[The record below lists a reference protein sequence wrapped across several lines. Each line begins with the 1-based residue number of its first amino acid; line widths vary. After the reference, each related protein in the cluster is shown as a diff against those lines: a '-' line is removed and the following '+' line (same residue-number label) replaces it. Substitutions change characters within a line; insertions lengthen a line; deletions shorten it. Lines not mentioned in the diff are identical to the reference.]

1 MGRTPMPDDLATLA
15 NRGAPFSSGLEHD
28 APTAH
33 YRQPGFAS
41 HATLSSATP
50 SPGASLSLPA
60 SSMLSRFAPSESSDS
75 VAALFAGLNTHQAL
89 SEAARG
95 TASALSISSEKQLA
109 HSIAHLQALAQPQD
123 RTSTALSAA
132 RDIVAQQP
140 PMQAGQ
146 ALPATA
152 KTTSANKQLPSV
164 DTIATMVLQAVARLT
179 PSAIP
184 ENHSSQAQDI
194 VGAPDS
200 FKAQTVLEPLTTSP
214 SAERQNTQSLSED
227 PSQPLTPASLS
238 SRDLVLAETL
248 ASIASSLES
257 LSRRPT
263 QAVPAPQQGS
273 IALDTTR
280 HVTNADGSIVK
291 PTDSERVQAV
301 PTALPGTSNDSLEA
315 SSTPEQTARA
325 PGARPTLASTADEQ
339 DALTLL
345 FSRPSSVSVNAASLA
360 EIRDAIADMIVAL
373 TSASSSS
380 DSRAAYLDEPT
391 ARLATAAPDVQTP
404 AEPALLPDTSNSQA
418 TNSETL
424 TDSARLAEIRDALA
438 DMIVA
443 LTSASSS
450 SDTRAVYLDEPTAR
464 LATTAPDAQTPA
476 EPALL
481 PDTQATNSETLTD
494 SARLAEIRDALA
506 DMIVALTSASSSSD
520 TRAVYLDE
528 PTARLLTTTAPD
540 AQGSAKSAISP
551 TPFTSFIT
559 NGEAL
564 TTEVAKIEVAKI
576 TAGLRTLYQ
585 LLSPGSLAVAEDNP
599 RAYPLEDRF
608 PRSSPLTLLSPTQ
621 QSASSHASVQPTQPL
636 TELDEIAQ
644 RISLVS
650 SYSAQSWPAA
660 QATSS
665 VANTA
670 DTLSAIQG
678 HTPRPEPSSPA
689 MFMAT
694 QPPPTSLSTELVNT
708 WSTLPNVTLSGSPI
722 VAASMPYPQD
732 DGSQKPI
739 ATSGEPTTL
748 LPMATSTAGSQLS
761 TATPAQLV
769 ALPALVSSPAWP
781 PQFGQ
786 QLLHFITRGGEQ
798 HIQMKLNPS
807 DLGPLSV
814 SLKMTEQGTQAQ
826 FLSAHAHVR
835 QVLEQAIPQL
845 REMLAEQGITL
856 SDTFVG
862 DQGAGDQ
869 RFEHQRGPGQR
880 GDESDMAN
888 EHNQPHSADSL
899 VSVSPDGRV
908 DLYA

>member
-1 MGRTPMPDDLATLA
+1 M
-15 NRGAPFSSGLEHD
+15 
-28 APTAH
+28 
-33 YRQPGFAS
+33 
-41 HATLSSATP
+41 
-50 SPGASLSLPA
+50 
-60 SSMLSRFAPSESSDS
+60 
-75 VAALFAGLNTHQAL
+75 
-89 SEAARG
+89 
-95 TASALSISSEKQLA
+95 
-109 HSIAHLQALAQPQD
+109 
-123 RTSTALSAA
+123 
-132 RDIVAQQP
+132 
-140 PMQAGQ
+140 
-146 ALPATA
+146 
-152 KTTSANKQLPSV
+152 
-164 DTIATMVLQAVARLT
+164 
-179 PSAIP
+179 
-184 ENHSSQAQDI
+184 
-194 VGAPDS
+194 
-200 FKAQTVLEPLTTSP
+200 
-214 SAERQNTQSLSED
+214 
-227 PSQPLTPASLS
+227 
-238 SRDLVLAETL
+238 
-248 ASIASSLES
+248 
-257 LSRRPT
+257 
-263 QAVPAPQQGS
+263 
-273 IALDTTR
+273 
-280 HVTNADGSIVK
+280 
-291 PTDSERVQAV
+291 
-301 PTALPGTSNDSLEA
+301 
-315 SSTPEQTARA
+315 
-325 PGARPTLASTADEQ
+325 ASTADEQ

-391 ARLATAAPDVQTP
+391 ARLATAAPDVQNP

-450 SDTRAVYLDEPTAR
+450 SDTRAVYLDEPIAR
-464 LATTAPDAQTPA
+464 LATTAPDVQNPA

-481 PDTQATNSETLTD
+481 PDASNSQATNSETLTD
-494 SARLAEIRDALA
+494 SARLAEIRDAIA
-506 DMIVALTSASSSSD
+506 DIIVALTSASSSSD
-520 TRAVYLDE
+520 TRSVYLDE
-528 PTARLLTTTAPD
+528 PTAHLLTTTAPN
-540 AQGSAKSAISP
+540 AQSSTESAISP
-551 TPFTSFIT
+551 GPFTSSIT
-559 NGEAL
+559 NGEAN
-564 TTEVAKIEVAKI
+564 TTEVAKI

-585 LLSPGSLAVAEDNP
+585 LLRPGSLAVAENNP
-599 RAYPLEDRF
+599 RAYPLEGRLAQA
-608 PRSSPLTLLSPTQ
+608 SPLTLLSPTQ